1 MYTFIAAKFN
11 KENTVKT
18 EIKVKFS
25 VPGYHCWPSAPE
37 AVAFLRASHRH
48 DFFYTVTLEV
58 YHHDREVE
66 FFLLQTELRTR
77 VLGGYPMG
85 AAGAL
90 DFGSSSCEQL
100 AQEIVAY
107 IMEHY
112 PGRDGSVEV
121 SEDETNSSIATFTA
135 EG

>member
-1 MYTFIAAKFN
+1 M
-11 KENTVKT
+11 KT

-48 DFFYTVTLEV
+48 DFFYTVRLEV

-66 FFLLQTELRTR
+66 FFLLQDELRSW
-77 VLGGYPMG
+77 VLSGYPMG
-85 AAGAL
+85 AAGAVEL
-90 DFGSSSCEQL
+90 GASSCEHL
-100 AQEIVAY
+100 AQEVVAY

-112 PGRDGSVEV
+112 PGRNGSVEV
-121 SEDETNSSIATFTA
+121 SEDKANSSIAIF
-135 EG
+135 EGE